1 MTTIMDEWEVYIDFK
16 THKGKAFVWFR
27 DEKGVLSYCKK
38 HFPRCNIIYIKNL
51 TQERSNE
58 K

>member
-1 MTTIMDEWEVYIDFK
+1 MDEWEVYIDFK